1 MSLSIGS
8 LERRIG
14 GVLLGLLVSWLS
26 GQAQFEETY
35 TPIRLSGQVPKAVRT
50 EVGDRTDAELAL
62 DAGGLGRRK
71 GKEYYTLSNYALSEA
86 LRSGEVYFND
96 EVSTYLSTIVDT
108 LLRDEPELRPKIT
121 VYATRIGIPNANCW
135 RDGTI
140 FFNLPLLT
148 YLESEA
154 QVAFILAHEI
164 AHYRKQ
170 HVLNQFR
177 KVQEVK
183 GEAFRRQ
190 QDAEAILEVLRFS
203 REQESEAD
211 LLGFDLILRSPYDP
225 GEALGALETMQAIDE
240 PSDGEILD
248 LPELFGLPDFSP
260 LDSCACDTARIRGKV
275 SEKVTYKLSIT
286 GDFESGG
293 VEEKEDPKED
303 AAEEDDDALATH
315 PDLETRIEALVEK
328 LIEMGSIDTRASFLL
343 GEERFRRI
351 QDIAY
356 FEHIEKMFQRA
367 DYMHSLYGALRMLS
381 YFPDN
386 QYLHEMAAKNLYWLA
401 FYDDRDLRLE
411 VFMRQRLYEN
421 LSYGSFACGLRRLF
435 KADFRELVE
444 TFIADRAARYPE
456 SGPLMMLQGQIAE
469 LQEQPQAAQQ
479 AYQSYLD
486 AFPDGKYQPFVSY
499 RLQQLNP

>member
-8 LERRIG
+8 LEWRIG
-14 GVLLGLLVSWLS
+14 GLLLCLLLSWRS
-26 GQAQFEETY
+26 GQAQFEENY

-108 LLRDEPELRPKIT
+108 LLREEPELRQKIT
-121 VYATRIGIPNANCW
+121 VYATRISIPNASCW

-170 HVLNQFR
+170 HVLNQYR

-183 GEAFRRQ
+183 GEVFRRQ

-225 GEALGALETMQAIDE
+225 GQALDALETMQKVDAPAE
-240 PSDGEILD
+240 GEILD
-248 LPELFGLPDFSP
+248 LPELFGLPDFAP
-260 LDSCACDTARIRGKV
+260 LDSCACNTARIRGKV
-275 SEKVTYKLSIT
+275 TEKITYKLST
-286 GDFESGG
+286 SGEFESGQS
-293 VEEKEDPKED
+293 ESQD
-303 AAEEDDDALATH
+303 APEEDEPDDDELATH
-315 PDLETRIEALVEK
+315 PDLETRIESLVKKLVE
-328 LIEMGSIDTRASFLL
+328 IGSIDTRASFLL
-343 GEERFRRI
+343 GEERFRKI

-367 DYMHSLYGALRMLS
+367 DYMHSLYGSLRMLS

-386 QYLHEMAAKNLYWLA
+386 QYLHEMAAKSLYWLA

-435 KADFRELVE
+435 KKDFLELVE
-444 TFIADRAARYPE
+444 TFIADRGARYPE
-456 SGPLMMLQGQIAE
+456 SGPLLMLQGQMAE
-469 LQEQPQAAQQ
+469 LQEQPQNARQ

-486 AFPDGKYQPFVSY
+486 AFPEGEYQPFVSY

>member
-8 LERRIG
+8 LERRVG
-14 GVLLGLLVSWLS
+14 TVLLCLLLSWLS
-26 GQAQFEETY
+26 GQAQYEQSY
-35 TPIRLSGQVPKAVRT
+35 TPIRLSGQIPKAVRT
-50 EVGDRTDAELAL
+50 EVAERTDAELAL
-62 DAGGLGRRK
+62 DAGGLGRSQ

-108 LLRDEPELRPKIT
+108 LLRDEPELRAKIN

-170 HVLNQFR
+170 HVLNQYR

-183 GEAFRRQ
+183 GGAFRRQ

-203 REQESEAD
+203 RAQESEAD

-225 GEALGALETMQAIDE
+225 AQGLGALRTMQDIDE
-240 PSDGEILD
+240 PSVGEILD
-248 LPELFGLPDFSP
+248 LPELFDLPDFSP
-260 LDSCACDTARIRGKV
+260 LDSCACDSAQIKGKV
-275 SEKVTYKLSIT
+275 LEQVNYKLSIY
-286 GDFESGG
+286 GEFESGE
-293 VEEKEDPKED
+293 VDPDPDEEEYD
-303 AAEEDDDALATH
+303 EEELATH
-315 PDLETRIEALVEK
+315 PDLETRIEALVQK
-328 LIEMGSIDTRASFLL
+328 LAEIGSINARPSFLL
-343 GEERFRRI
+343 GEERFRKI
-351 QDIAY
+351 QNMAY
-356 FEHIEKMFQRA
+356 FEHIEKRFQQA
-367 DYMHSLYGALRMLS
+367 DYMHSLYGSLRMLG

-401 FYDDRDLRLE
+401 FYDDRDQRLE
-411 VFMRQRLYEN
+411 VFMQDRFYKN
-421 LSYGSFACGLRRLF
+421 LSYGSFACGLRRLL
-435 KADFRELVE
+435 KADFRQLVE

-469 LQEQPQAAQQ
+469 LQQHPQQAQQ
-479 AYQSYLD
+479 AYQSYLE
-486 AFPDGKYQPFVSY
+486 AFPEGKYQPFASY